1 MVAEIYNNN
10 LNNTEKA
17 QEYYQKII
25 FDHSSS
31 IYLVEARKKYRK
43 LRGDKVQQNTYTQ
56 INNYPNF
63 MYIYNV
69 TINIDETVHKEW
81 LTWMESHIPNVLN
94 TGKFISAKLTEVL
107 VDEEMG
113 GKTYSVQYTA
123 TTREEL
129 DDYYKE
135 DAEKLQVESLKKF
148 GDKMLAFR
156 TELRLIKEFYPTNVS
171 N

>member
-1 MVAEIYNNN
+1 
-10 LNNTEKA
+10 
-17 QEYYQKII
+17 
-25 FDHSSS
+25 
-31 IYLVEARKKYRK
+31 
-43 LRGDKVQQNTYTQ
+43 
-56 INNYPNF
+56 

-156 TELRLIKEFYPTNVS
+156 TELKLIKEFYPTNVS